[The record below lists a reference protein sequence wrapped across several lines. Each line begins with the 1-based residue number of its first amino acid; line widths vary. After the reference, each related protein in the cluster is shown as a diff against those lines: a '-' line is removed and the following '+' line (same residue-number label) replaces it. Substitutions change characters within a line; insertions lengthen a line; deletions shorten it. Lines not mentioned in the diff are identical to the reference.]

1 MNPFVLIHGAFRGGW
16 SFARLRPLLEAKGHP
31 TYAPSLPGAG
41 EHAASLDGTMTLA
54 RYAQCVA
61 SFLEL
66 EDLERVIL
74 VGHSQGGLVALAAS
88 ELAHRRIARLVLLDS
103 PVPRHCERAIDL
115 VPRALAGMKVPP
127 LARDMVLPPRPVT
140 ASETISASDAAWINA
155 RTCPSPVGPSLDPL
169 VLANPRALA
178 LPASYVFFAK
188 TPDTYP
194 CAHGRQRLDDER
206 IAYRTLDAPHD
217 APITHA
223 PLVAGVLLE
232 IARETLATA
241 TRSD

>member
-1 MNPFVLIHGAFRGGW
+1 
-16 SFARLRPLLEAKGHP
+16 
-31 TYAPSLPGAG
+31 
-41 EHAASLDGTMTLA
+41 
-54 RYAQCVA
+54 
-61 SFLEL
+61 
-66 EDLERVIL
+66 
-74 VGHSQGGLVALAAS
+74 
-88 ELAHRRIARLVLLDS
+88 
-103 PVPRHCERAIDL
+103 
-115 VPRALAGMKVPP
+115 MKVPP

>member
-1 MNPFVLIHGAFRGGW
+1 
-16 SFARLRPLLEAKGHP
+16 
-31 TYAPSLPGAG
+31 
-41 EHAASLDGTMTLA
+41 
-54 RYAQCVA
+54 
-61 SFLEL
+61 
-66 EDLERVIL
+66 
-74 VGHSQGGLVALAAS
+74 
-88 ELAHRRIARLVLLDS
+88 
-103 PVPRHCERAIDL
+103 
-115 VPRALAGMKVPP
+115 
-127 LARDMVLPPRPVT
+127 
-140 ASETISASDAAWINA
+140 
-155 RTCPSPVGPSLDPL
+155 VGPSLDPL